1 MTKHD
6 DAPKAPGNEFDEFEE
21 WEDAGD
27 EAGDAGGHQ
36 GDEGA
41 ADDAGADAPD
51 EFGVADDFDVPAEE
65 PPAAAAP
72 ARPAAPRVS
81 APAPRAPVTPPVPKQ
96 TMPQT
101 PPAKFDAAALDLAP
115 DVPVQVIAV
124 IGKRGVTLK
133 ELMELRQGQVIDL
146 KRPPNE
152 TVDVVVNGKLFARGE
167 LVEIDGKMGVR
178 IIKLSR

>member
-1 MTKHD
+1 MTKRD
-6 DAPKAPGNEFDEFEE
+6 NASAAPGNEFDEFEE

-27 EAGDAGGHQ
+27 EAGDAGKAK
-36 GDEGA
+36 DEVDG

-51 EFGVADDFDVPAEE
+51 EFGAPDDFDLPAEE
-65 PPAAAAP
+65 PPAEAVP
-72 ARPAAPRVS
+72 PRPAAARMS
-81 APAPRAPVTPPVPKQ
+81 APAPRAPVPPNVPKQ
-96 TMPQT
+96 AAPQT
-101 PPAKFDAAALDLAP
+101 PPPKFDAAALDLAP

-152 TVDVVVNGKLFARGE
+152 TVDIVVNGKLFARGE
-167 LVEIDGKMGVR
+167 LVEIEGKMGVR
-178 IIKLSR
+178 IIKLAR